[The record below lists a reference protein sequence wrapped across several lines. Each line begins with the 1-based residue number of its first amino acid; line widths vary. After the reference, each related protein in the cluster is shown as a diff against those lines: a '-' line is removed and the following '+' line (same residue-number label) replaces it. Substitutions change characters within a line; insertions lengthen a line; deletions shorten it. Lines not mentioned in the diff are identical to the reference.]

1 MILRSMLYTPANSLR
16 LVSNAATLP
25 MDAVILDL
33 EDAVPLADKET
44 ARIFAR
50 DSMRLFKSGGALI
63 FVRLNSMLS
72 GLTEEDLKIVVA
84 PGLNGV
90 ILAKTED
97 ELDVKSLHG
106 MLEKAEKRAG
116 LKAEEVKI
124 VPLLE
129 SARGILNSLQIAHAS
144 DRIVGLAFGAG
155 DYYRDLGKDVAA
167 LSYDENE
174 LLYARSHIVNV
185 SKATGIQAIDTP
197 YLGLLTDKERFMN
210 ELRIASQ
217 LGFTGKQCIHP
228 SQVVPVNRTFS
239 PSDNEVV
246 YASRLVEAFKEAE
259 AKGIGAISFEG
270 KMIDRMSYL
279 QAKDLLSKKELIS
292 VREDNQKRVS
302 EVNVLE
308 IFAKMKEA

>member
-16 LVSNAATLP
+16 LVSKAATLP

-33 EDAVPLADKET
+33 EDAVPLTDKET

-50 DSMRLFKSGGALI
+50 DSMRLFKSGGAFV
-63 FVRLNSMLS
+63 FVRLNSMIS
-72 GLTEEDLKIVVA
+72 GLTEEDLRVVVA
-84 PGLNGV
+84 QGLDGV
-90 ILAKTED
+90 ILAKTESAS
-97 ELDVKSLHG
+97 DVKTLHE

-116 LKAEEVKI
+116 FKTGEIKI

-129 SARGILNSLQIAHAS
+129 SARGVLQSLQIVSAN
-144 DRIVGLAFGAG
+144 DRIIGLAFGAG

-185 SKATGIQAIDTP
+185 SKAAGIQAIDTP
-197 YLGLLTDKERFMN
+197 YLGLLTDKERFLN
-210 ELRIASQ
+210 EVRIASQ

-228 SQVVPVNRTFS
+228 TQIVPVNQIFS
-239 PSDNEVV
+239 PSDNEVA
-246 YASRLVEAFKEAE
+246 YASRLAEAFKVAE
-259 AKGIGAISFEG
+259 AKGMGAISFEG

-279 QAKDLLSKKELIS
+279 QAKDLLGKRETMS
-292 VREDNQKRVS
+292 VREDKQKGVS
-302 EVNVLE
+302 EVNILE
-308 IFAKMKEA
+308 IFRT

>member
-1 MILRSMLYTPANSLR
+1 MLYTPANSLR
-16 LVSNAATLP
+16 LVSKAATLP

-50 DSMRLFKSGGALI
+50 DSIRLFKSGGALI
-63 FVRLNSMLS
+63 FARLNSMLS
-72 GLTEEDLKIVVA
+72 GLSEEDLKIVVA
-84 PGLNGV
+84 PGLDGV
-90 ILAKTED
+90 ILAKTES
-97 ELDVKSLHG
+97 ESDVKSLHE
-106 MLEKAEKRAG
+106 MLERAEERAG
-116 LKAEEVKI
+116 CRAGQIKV

-129 SARGILNSLQIAHAS
+129 SARGVLNSSQIARGS
-144 DRIVGLAFGAG
+144 DRIIGLAFGAG
-155 DYYRDLGKDVAA
+155 DYYRDLGRDVAA

-185 SKATGIQAIDTP
+185 SKAAGIQAIDTP
-197 YLGLLTDKERFMN
+197 YLGLLTDKERFLN

-228 SQVVPVNRTFS
+228 TQIVPVNQTFS
-239 PSDNEVV
+239 PSDNEVA

-259 AKGIGAISFEG
+259 AKGMGAISFEG

-279 QAKDLLSKKELIS
+279 QAKDLLGKKGS
-292 VREDNQKRVS
+292 MTVREDKQNGVS
-302 EVNVLE
+302 EANILE
-308 IFAKMKEA
+308 IFR